1 MEEYENEKELI
12 EYLDVIWRKKWLIII
27 PTVLIA
33 IAVALYSFT
42 LPKVWEVDSI
52 LSPSKFLMQTQA
64 GQFEEVIVT
73 TPQEIASQI
82 NEGVYNNLISAQL
95 NIESKRFPKISASP
109 VKNTNLIHIK
119 TKTEDVDMAKN
130 IQNNLFDHIKA
141 DLDRKIDVEM
151 KSIDSKIENL
161 QSGIK
166 QNELKIND
174 IGNNIKLKKIEKAM
188 ILQAVESAKNKMK
201 ISEQRAKNIMDELQN
216 VKKRSDELAEQQK
229 EMMSGVNKGL
239 DAVSLLLYSNE
250 VQTNLRYYD
259 TLNEKYTLEMIT
271 QENLDLEIKSNKEE
285 TKKIDTQFA
294 ILENNI
300 EKINTDIENIKS
312 RMQLLTE
319 EKMRIDYA
327 RLVKEP
333 TSSSYPVA
341 PKKTQMVLIAGFV
354 SGFLFLFLAFFLNY
368 INENKKKQRLSSNQ
382 NK

>member
-73 TPQEIASQI
+73 SPQEIASQI

-312 RMQLLTE
+312 RMQLLAE

-333 TSSSYPVA
+333 TSSTYPVA
-341 PKKTQMVLIAGFV
+341 PKKM
-354 SGFLFLFLAFFLNY
+354 
-368 INENKKKQRLSSNQ
+368 
-382 NK
+382 